1 MRKSEERGFCLIDCG
16 GGFVEKD
23 KFAIAS
29 RWGTEVTAH
38 HHSRDSTIVYLLSAR
53 SAAKNRMMKISKT

>member
-38 HHSRDSTIVYLLSAR
+38 HHS
-53 SAAKNRMMKISKT
+53 